1 MKRLLLIIYLL
12 GAAVVPGSVAAQE
25 AGSIAGR
32 VVDAETQ
39 APLSDVTVYIQGQ
52 DLGTLTRADGSYL
65 ISNVPPGSYV
75 VVFHILGY
83 GTATRP
89 DVIVAPGRSTPID
102 AQLQVAV
109 VELEGIVVDAGFFQ
123 DPPGEPASTFELN
136 AEEIRREP
144 GSAGDISRVLLALPS
159 TAQISDQGN
168 DLFVRGGAP
177 FENGFFI
184 DGIQVGNINHFPVQ
198 GSTGGPIGMVNLEW
212 VDDVQFSAGGF
223 SAAYGDRLSSIVDIH
238 FRDGSPE
245 KTEVGAEVSMMDVEG
260 SAEGPLG
267 DRGSWL
273 FSARKSYMD
282 LIVDAVGTGVA
293 PGFEDA
299 QGKVSLDLNP
309 SNRISALALMGR
321 SRIDFTRDEAE
332 DDGNV
337 VFGDYNSRQG
347 TIGTSWRRLWG
358 SRGYSLFSLSASE
371 ESAQD
376 DWFRTS
382 SADSAAQ
389 SDYTERAFRFR
400 NLNRIRLGSGV
411 SLELGADAE
420 VNRNRYDYVL
430 GAHHDRLGN
439 PVPRFQVNRDHNEE
453 RAGAFGSVS
462 WTLTPAWD
470 LTAGGRVDHYT
481 ASGDTRFSP
490 RVSSSLAVT
499 ERVTLNA
506 AAGLFTQR
514 LPGFILS
521 QDPSYLELP
530 LPEAVHLVL
539 GADYLVN
546 PSTQLSLEGYWKEYR
561 NMPMEEDDPSKSV
574 LDDGTSSGRFWEYSS
589 LVGTGKARAYG
600 VELLL
605 QKKLTHRFYGL
616 ASASLF
622 RSKYRGLDDVWRS
635 RAHDHRFLFN
645 AVAGYRPSHYWEFS
659 ARWSIAGGAPY
670 TPFDAEASEAIREG
684 VVDAGRTNAERYP
697 TYHSLNLKMARR
709 FVFRGSA
716 LTSYI
721 ALWNAY
727 GQDNVAEYYWNEVDN
742 AQDTR
747 YQWGFLPVFG
757 LEWKF

>member
-1 MKRLLLIIYLL
+1 MKRIIVITFFLSVGFGPRALL
-12 GAAVVPGSVAAQE
+12 AQE
-25 AGSIAGR
+25 SGSITGR

-39 APLSDVTVYIQGQ
+39 APLSEVTVLIEGE
-52 DLGTLTRADGSYL
+52 DLGALTKSDGRFV
-65 ISNVPPGSYV
+65 ISNVSPGSYV
-75 VVFHILGY
+75 LVFHLLGY
-83 GTATRP
+83 GTGTRP
-89 DVIVAPGRSTPID
+89 DVIVAPGRSTQID
-102 AQLQVAV
+102 AQLRVAA

-123 DPPGEPASTFELN
+123 DPPGQPASAFELN

-198 GSTGGPIGMVNLEW
+198 GSTGGPIGMINLEW
-212 VDDVQFSAGGF
+212 VDDVRFSAGGF
-223 SAAYGDRLSSIVDIH
+223 SAAYGDRLSSIVDID

-245 KTEVGAEVSMMDVEG
+245 KTEVAAEVSMMDVEG

-293 PGFEDA
+293 PGFEDV
-299 QGKVSLDLNP
+299 QGKVSYDLNP
-309 SNRISALALMGR
+309 SNRISALGLVGQ
-321 SRIDFTRDEAE
+321 SRIGFTPDEAI

-337 VFGDYNSRQG
+337 VFGDYTSRQG
-347 TIGTSWRRLWG
+347 TIGVSWRRLWG
-358 SRGYSLFSLSASE
+358 SRGYSVLALSSSE
-371 ESAQD
+371 ETAQD
-376 DWFRTS
+376 DWFRTAT
-382 SADSAAQ
+382 ADSAAQ
-389 SDYTERAFRFR
+389 SDYTERAFRLR
-400 NLNRIRLGSGV
+400 NINRIRLGSRV
-411 SLELGADAE
+411 SLEVGADAE

-439 PVPRFQVNRDHNEE
+439 PVPRFQVNRDHDEE

-462 WTLTPAWD
+462 WTITPTWD
-470 LTAGGRVDHYT
+470 VTAGGRVDHYT
-481 ASGDTRFSP
+481 ASEDTRFSP

-530 LPEAVHLVL
+530 IPEATHVVL
-539 GADYLVN
+539 GADYLLN
-546 PSTQLSLEGYWKEYR
+546 PSTQLTLEGYWKEYD
-561 NMPMEEDDPSKSV
+561 NMPMEEEDPSKSV

-605 QKKLTHRFYGL
+605 QKKLTDRFYGL

-622 RSKYRGLDDVWRS
+622 RSKYRGLDDEWRS

-645 AVAGYRPSHYWEFS
+645 AVAGYRPSHKWEFS

-670 TPFDAEASEAIREG
+670 TPYDVEASQAIQEG
-684 VVDAGRTNAERYP
+684 VVDAARTNDERYP
-697 TYHSLNLKMARR
+697 TYHSLNLKAARR

-742 AQDTR
+742 AQDTL
-747 YQWGFLPVFG
+747 YQVDFLPVFG